1 MLAEDLTCWKLIVAA
16 DVLVYFGALS
26 EVFAAVHSRLEPGG
40 WFVFTVEELLP
51 DHAGTVHGNGDWALE
66 RMGRYAHSISHLA
79 NAARDAGFAV
89 QTLERQELRREADK
103 PVAGIFGV
111 LERAA

>member
-40 WFVFTVEELLP
+40 WFVFTV
-51 DHAGTVHGNGDWALE
+51 
-66 RMGRYAHSISHLA
+66 
-79 NAARDAGFAV
+79 
-89 QTLERQELRREADK
+89 
-103 PVAGIFGV
+103 
-111 LERAA
+111 